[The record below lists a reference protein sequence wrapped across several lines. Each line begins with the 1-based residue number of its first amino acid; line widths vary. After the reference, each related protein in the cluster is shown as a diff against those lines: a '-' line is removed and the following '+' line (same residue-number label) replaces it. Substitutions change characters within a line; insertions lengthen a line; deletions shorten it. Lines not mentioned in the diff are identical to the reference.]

1 MKHVNIK
8 PLTLSAG
15 LLLSSTTYAI
25 VPVDQSNVAEKGVS
39 GNVGVSINGQS
50 GNKDEH
56 EYSLSSI
63 LRYGQREDSWVLI
76 TDYNYSE
83 TNDIKDEDEFYS
95 HLRWTRF
102 NFFSPQVDAELFAQ
116 YEYDDF
122 ADLSSRKLAGGGARW
137 RFSQDFDQ
145 AELKTSIGTGLF
157 YEVEK
162 SLSTGGEVETTR
174 ANLYAKFLYSQSSQY
189 PFDAYLTLY
198 YQPAVDEIENFR
210 SVVISGLEFKIT
222 KTLSLTLETELEH
235 NSEPF
240 TDVEK
245 TDFEYGVRLS
255 YSF

>member
-1 MKHVNIK
+1 MK
-8 PLTLSAG
+8 PLFISKLMLSAG
-15 LLLSSTTYAI
+15 LFLSSAAYAI
-25 VPVDQSNVAEKGVS
+25 VPVDQSNVAEEGISGNIGVS
-39 GNVGVSINGQS
+39 VNGQS

-63 LRYGQREDSWVLI
+63 LRYGKSQDSWVLI

-137 RFSQDFDQ
+137 RFSHALAD
-145 AELKTSIGTGLF
+145 ATLKTSVGTGVF

-162 SLSTGGEVETTR
+162 SLSSSGEVETTR
-174 ANLYAKFLYSQSSQY
+174 ANLYAKFLYSQAAQY

-198 YQPAVDEIENFR
+198 YQPAVDDVENFR
-210 SVVISGLEFKIT
+210 SVIISGLEFKIT
-222 KTLSLTLETELEH
+222 RTLSLTLEAELEH

-240 TDVEK
+240 TNVEK

-255 YSF
+255 YAF

>member
-1 MKHVNIK
+1 MKYISTTT
-8 PLTLSAG
+8 LTMLAG
-15 LLLSSTTYAI
+15 VLLSTQAYAI
-25 VPVDQSNVAEKGVS
+25 VPVDQANVAEEGVS
-39 GNVGVSINGQS
+39 GNVGVSINGQA

-63 LRYGQREDSWVLI
+63 LRYGQRQDSWVLI

-102 NFFSPQVDAELFAQ
+102 NFFSPKVDAELFAQ

-137 RFSQDFDQ
+137 RFANSFDN
-145 AELKTSIGTGLF
+145 AELKTSLGTGVF

-162 SLSTGGEVETTR
+162 ALSSSGEVDTTR
-174 ANLYAKFLYSQSSQY
+174 ANLYVKLLYSQSAQY
-189 PFDAYLTLY
+189 PFDAYLTVY
-198 YQPAVDEIENFR
+198 YQPALDELDNFR
-210 SVVISGLEFKIT
+210 SVVISGLEFKVT
-222 KTLSLTLETELEH
+222 KALALTLETELEH
-235 NSEPF
+235 NSKPF
-240 TDVEK
+240 SAVEK

>member
-1 MKHVNIK
+1 MKHLSVK
-8 PLTLSAG
+8 PLAACTG
-15 LLLSSTTYAI
+15 LLLSSTAYAI
-25 VPVDQSNVAEKGVS
+25 VPVDQANVAEKGVS
-39 GNVGVSINGQS
+39 GNVGVSIHGEA
-50 GNKDEH
+50 GNKDEL

-76 TDYNYSE
+76 TDYSYSE
-83 TNDIKDEDEFYS
+83 TNDIKDEDEFYT

-102 NFFSPQVDAELFAQ
+102 NFFSPQVDGELFAQ

-137 RFSQDFDQ
+137 RFSRTFEK

-162 SLSTGGEVETTR
+162 SLSSGGDVETTR
-174 ANLYAKFLYSQSSQY
+174 ANLYAKFLYSQASQY
-189 PFDAYLTLY
+189 PFDAYTTVY
-198 YQPAVDEIENFR
+198 YQPAVDDVDDFR
-210 SVVISGLEFKIT
+210 SVIISGIEFKVT
-222 KTLSLTLETELEH
+222 QTLSLTLEAELKH
-235 NSEPF
+235 NSKPF
-240 TDVEK
+240 TAVEK